1 MKRFLIP
8 ILLVLC
14 LASCHQKR
22 DRVVAQ
28 VYNHKLYL
36 SEVLD
41 NMPSGLSPEDS
52 VSLVKEYID
61 TWVKEKLV
69 LYAAER
75 NLSVREKNFDKKME
89 DYRNSLLI
97 NAYYDKLVSDTTSFN
112 ISQEELDAF
121 TNDFGKRYT
130 VDKDIVKLNYVKLA
144 AKSAL
149 TDKVRDIL
157 FDEEKRTSEKEL
169 LVKLL
174 GDSIE
179 YMVDDKT
186 WLYLDDIQAEVPFV
200 VDDKQLLSGPQY
212 VDMTVSGYRY
222 LMVILEHKDRRTMN
236 ETQDERAAAKM
247 MLVNQRKR
255 QFIEDHVNQL
265 YEKALKDGSIIQ

>member
-212 VDMTVSGYRY
+212 VDKTVSGYRY

>member
-97 NAYYDKLVSDTTSFN
+97 NAYYDKLVSDTTNFN

-186 WLYLDDIQAEVPFV
+186 WLYLDDIQAEVPFE

-212 VDMTVSGYRY
+212 VDKTVSGYRY

>member
-1 MKRFLIP
+1 M
-8 ILLVLC
+8 
-14 LASCHQKR
+14 
-22 DRVVAQ
+22 AQ

-36 SEVLD
+36 SEILD

-52 VSLVKEYID
+52 VALVKEFID

-69 LYAAER
+69 LHAAER

-97 NAYYDKLVSDTTSFN
+97 NAYYDKLVSDTTKFN
-112 ISQEELDAF
+112 ITQEEMDAF
-121 TNDFGKRYT
+121 TDDFGKRYT

-144 AKSAL
+144 AKSVL

-157 FDEEKRTSEKEL
+157 FDEEKRTSDKEL

-179 YMVDDKT
+179 YMIDDKT
-186 WLYLDDIQAEVPFV
+186 WLYLDDIQAEVPFD

-212 VDMTVSGYRY
+212 VDKTVSGYRY

-236 ETQDERAAAKM
+236 ETQDERAAARM

-255 QFIEDHVNQL
+255 EFIENHVNLL
-265 YEKALKDGSIIQ
+265 YEKALKDGAIIQ